1 VIPDYQ
7 KAMLPVLKLAA
18 DGGEHP
24 LSELVDATAKHFA
37 LTEADR
43 NEMLPSGTQAKLT
56 NRVSWARTYLLKAG
70 LLTSPRRG
78 MSVITERG
86 LKALRSSAQEVNNK
100 YLEQFQEFL
109 AFKNAGRKE
118 SASGTGASHPPLEHV
133 AEIQGQTPQEAIENS
148 YQLLRSELAQNLL
161 SQIMECSP
169 KFFEKLVVDLL
180 VAMGYG
186 GSRKDA
192 GQAIG
197 GSGDEGID
205 GIIKEDRLGLD
216 AIYVQAK
223 RWKATVGRPIIQ
235 AFAGSLEGHRARKG
249 VFITTSDFSKEARE
263 YVDKIE
269 KKIILIDGQQLAGLS
284 IDFGIGVA
292 EVTSYTLKRLDLDF
306 FDEE

>member
-118 SASGTGASHPPLEHV
+118 SASGTGASHPPLEQV

-186 GSRKDA
+186 GSRKYA

>member
-118 SASGTGASHPPLEHV
+118 SASGTGASHPPLEQV